1 MLAVFSVAWY
11 KEGCLMPWSMEVI
24 ICTTVPKNKNQATPV
39 NLTELD
45 KAIKLDL
52 SFKHLLRGSSIS
64 WLAK

>member
-1 MLAVFSVAWY
+1 
-11 KEGCLMPWSMEVI
+11 MPWSMEVV
-24 ICTTVPKNKNQATPV
+24 ICTTVPKNKNQAKPV

-52 SFKHLLRGSSIS
+52 SFKHLFQGSGIS